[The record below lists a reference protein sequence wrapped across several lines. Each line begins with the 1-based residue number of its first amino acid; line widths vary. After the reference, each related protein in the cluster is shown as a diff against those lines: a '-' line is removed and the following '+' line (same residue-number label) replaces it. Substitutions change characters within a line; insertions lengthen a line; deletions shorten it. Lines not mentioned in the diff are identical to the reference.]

1 MQDDRNAPQPAET
14 TKPTLPYG
22 ATQDVWIP
30 PYAEGRPVPS
40 EPRRK
45 KRVFL
50 WTFLVIQ
57 VLFLIWIITG
67 VASTGSTPADTG
79 GVLTPEEANSA
90 RDAGAAIGVLLIVG
104 LWAVVDLILGIT
116 WAVVKLARR

>member
-1 MQDDRNAPQPAET
+1 MQDDRNAPRPTEAI
-14 TKPTLPYG
+14 KPTVPYG

-30 PYAEGRPVPS
+30 PYAEGQSVTS

-45 KRVFL
+45 KRVFM
-50 WTFLVIQ
+50 WSFLAIQ
-57 VLFLIWIITG
+57 LLFVIWIVSG
-67 VASTGSTPADTG
+67 AVATGSTATDTG
-79 GVLTPEEANSA
+79 GVLTQEEAITA